1 MSSPESPAIPPA
13 IPPANPPAVAW
24 RAPGA
29 HAAAGARSRLAIHG
43 GSPVVAPGQIEER
56 WPLVGDDD
64 VAAVTATLR
73 SERLSWIHD
82 EAVPALERQW
92 AEFVGARYCIAFNS
106 GTSALHAAVAAAG
119 VEPGDEVVVPAL
131 TFLASASAIIHHQG
145 LPVFVDVDPETYTLD
160 PSLLEE
166 RITRRTRAV
175 IVVHLHG
182 LPADLDP
189 ILEVARRRGIK
200 VIEDTA
206 QAPGALYKGR
216 MVGAIGDMGAYSIMA
231 GKNLP
236 TAGEGGL
243 FTTGDAEL
251 RDRAD
256 MVKMFGERLR
266 PDQTREYNAL
276 TMGWNYRFSS
286 ILAAFTSSQL
296 ARLPERTAAVQEGA
310 RYLAAGLAEI
320 PGLVPPRVPEGRTH
334 VYHHFRF
341 RVDPEAAGID
351 LPAGRLRKALQA
363 LMAAEGVPLVE
374 YQNRPVPG
382 QLLFQERR
390 GYGKG
395 CPWSCGHAGR
405 EIRYDIQD
413 YPQTLEVIRSTLLVG
428 HRLCMASFL
437 RRSHLDLYLA
447 AFRKVFSHR
456 DELAA
461 YGRQLDYRE
470 PWEEAVRL
478 S

>member
-1 MSSPESPAIPPA
+1 MSSPEA
-13 IPPANPPAVAW
+13 
-24 RAPGA
+24 R
-29 HAAAGARSRLAIHG
+29 AAAPRREPLTRPGGGAASRLAMHG
-43 GSPVVAPGQIEER
+43 GTPVVAPGQIEER

-73 SERLSWIHD
+73 SGRLSWIND

-92 AEFVGARYCIAFNS
+92 ARFVGARHCIAFNS
-106 GTSALHAAVAAAG
+106 GTAALHAAVAAAG

-131 TFLASASAIIHHQG
+131 TFLASASAVVHHQG

-160 PSLLEE
+160 PSLLEQCVTG
-166 RITRRTRAV
+166 RCRAV

-189 ILEVARRRGIK
+189 ILGVARRRGLK

-243 FTTGDAEL
+243 FTTDDDEL

-266 PDQTREYNAL
+266 PDATREYNAL

-286 ILAAFTSSQL
+286 LLAAFTSSQL
-296 ARLPERTAAVQEGA
+296 AHLPGRTAAVQEGA
-310 RYLAAGLAEI
+310 RYLAAGMAEI

-341 RVDPEAAGID
+341 RLDPAAAGLD
-351 LPAGRLRKALQA
+351 LPAGRLRRAVQE

-390 GYGKG
+390 GYGRG

-405 EIRYDIQD
+405 EIRYDIHD
-413 YPQTLEVIRSTLLVG
+413 YPRTLEVIRSSLLVG

-437 RRSHLDLYLA
+437 CRANLDLYLA

-456 DELAA
+456 DELIA
-461 YGRQLDYRE
+461 YARELDYRE
-470 PWEEAVRL
+470 PWEEPVRL
-478 S
+478 W